1 MRDNKHTGLI
11 KNEIIAQVGKGKDN
25 VAADVCAYIEKAG
38 LDVTREENVHTGSFK
53 ALIKDDINKGKNVPL
68 EELGVQRVI
77 QASVKE
83 VIK

>member
-1 MRDNKHTGLI
+1 M
-11 KNEIIAQVGKGKDN
+11 
-25 VAADVCAYIEKAG
+25 
-38 LDVTREENVHTGSFK
+38 HTGSFK